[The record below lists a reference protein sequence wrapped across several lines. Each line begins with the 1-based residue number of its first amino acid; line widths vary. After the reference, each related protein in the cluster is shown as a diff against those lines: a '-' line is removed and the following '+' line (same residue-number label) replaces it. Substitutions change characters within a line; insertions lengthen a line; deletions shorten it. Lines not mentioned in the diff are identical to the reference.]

1 MGRTFYYAKI
11 VNGKTTVQIAG
22 DFFNLAAYFIDL
34 LVVCDNGINVDGG
47 RTIQFVLKL
56 MLNVVNLIV
65 DDQQISVGGNLSVE
79 GKNQSAWTVVMDNQ
93 VMHAVDKGMG
103 KNDLEGKPGVEI
115 LPGYGLLL
123 GLNLLTERHGKAG
136 QRV

>member
-1 MGRTFYYAKI
+1 MNHGTIVAIIHIADAFFEEICDLHVGEFAFERNRYVEDQVCVGRTFYYAKI
-11 VNGKTTVQIAG
+11 VNGKTTVQIAS

-65 DDQQISVGGNLSVE
+65 DNRQDLPWAGT
-79 GKNQSAWTVVMDNQ
+79 SAWR
-93 VMHAVDKGMG
+93 
-103 KNDLEGKPGVEI
+103 ERI
-115 LPGYGLLL
+115 SLPGP
-123 GLNLLTERHGKAG
+123 
-136 QRV
+136 